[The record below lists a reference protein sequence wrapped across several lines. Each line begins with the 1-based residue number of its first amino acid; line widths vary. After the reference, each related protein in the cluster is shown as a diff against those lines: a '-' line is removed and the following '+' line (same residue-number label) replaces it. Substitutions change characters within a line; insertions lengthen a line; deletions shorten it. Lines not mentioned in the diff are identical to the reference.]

1 VNIHTRC
8 LAKFG
13 SFGYKF
19 KESSFLKFFVIFSN
33 KKVGK
38 ILELFCCSIVN
49 STNFANVSQK
59 IANFSDINK
68 LGKTTLNFCY

>member
-1 VNIHTRC
+1 VTIHKRC

-19 KESSFLKFFVIFSN
+19 KESSFLNFFVIFSN

-38 ILELFCCSIVN
+38 ILELFRCSIVN
-49 STNFANVSQK
+49 STNFTNFSQK
-59 IANFSDINK
+59 IAIFFFQISTNWAK
-68 LGKTTLNFCY
+68 QP

>member
-1 VNIHTRC
+1 VNIHKRC

-49 STNFANVSQK
+49 STNFANVS
-59 IANFSDINK
+59 DINK